1 MNEISGESFANQ
13 YYVFSLLIFS
23 IWVCFFYRFLN
34 ILFEKLFLKWFRMGR
49 YDSDRENTEYFKYIM
64 EGTAV
69 SLLFISL
76 VVKKNL
82 LKWTCGLFFKF

>member
-1 MNEISGESFANQ
+1 M
-13 YYVFSLLIFS
+13 L
-23 IWVCFFYRFLN
+23 FYRFLN

-69 SLLFISL
+69 SLLFITFSR
-76 VVKKNL
+76 
-82 LKWTCGLFFKF
+82 